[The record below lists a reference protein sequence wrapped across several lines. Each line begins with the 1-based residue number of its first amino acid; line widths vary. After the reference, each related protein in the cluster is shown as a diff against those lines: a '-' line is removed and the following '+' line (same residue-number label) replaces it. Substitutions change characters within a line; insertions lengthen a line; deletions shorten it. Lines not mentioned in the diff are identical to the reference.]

1 LCCVVCGCFFLVVEE
16 ESEPLVHHL
25 PVGCLEWRVLV
36 FGLVLGCLLVVD
48 VSQSAVARKPT
59 KQNRKQQKDAE
70 RDISVLKGLI

>member
-1 LCCVVCGCFFLVVEE
+1 
-16 ESEPLVHHL
+16 
-25 PVGCLEWRVLV
+25 VGCLEWRVLV

>member
-1 LCCVVCGCFFLVVEE
+1 M
-16 ESEPLVHHL
+16 SLVHHQQ
-25 PVGCLEWRVLV
+25 VDRVEWRVLV
-36 FGLVLGCLLVVD
+36 FGSVLGCLLVVG

>member
-1 LCCVVCGCFFLVVEE
+1 
-16 ESEPLVHHL
+16 
-25 PVGCLEWRVLV
+25 VGCLEWRVLV
-36 FGLVLGCLLVVD
+36 FGLVLGCLLVVG